1 MVAFYHLLLGLLL
14 VSDTWCL
21 TPMGSDLTTGRKKSP
36 PLLFTGAG
44 LLCFISGWN
53 HLPENGQPVEPFLL
67 QRCFI
72 LLQPDAVPAAA
83 GFAFAA
89 LAAAIGHSGVPASGQ
104 SIAPEAAGFAFPL
117 LAQHA
122 LVPAAAGFAFA
133 ALAAAIGHC
142 GVPARKQLAFFAAQV
157 ALSQFAGSQLLR
169 SH

>member
-1 MVAFYHLLLGLLL
+1 
-14 VSDTWCL
+14 
-21 TPMGSDLTTGRKKSP
+21 
-36 PLLFTGAG
+36 
-44 LLCFISGWN
+44 
-53 HLPENGQPVEPFLL
+53 
-67 QRCFI
+67 
-72 LLQPDAVPAAA
+72 LLQPESAPAAA

-142 GVPARKQLAFFAAQV
+142 GVPAREQLAFFAAQV